1 MCSGYREALLQKPI
15 TYNNRKMFTK
25 IVTQMGGRKGGMEG
39 QGGRGAEG
47 GRDGIRKNMI
57 ISAIKLI

>member
-39 QGGRGAEG
+39 QRGRGG
-47 GRDGIRKNMI
+47 KGWY
-57 ISAIKLI
+57 